1 MNKVTTILILLFS
14 ASALFSEDTISNLG
28 FKGGLNCGEHTPN
41 KTARPYQYQ
50 FGFYIGEFYRIQME
64 GKSQFQ
70 PELWFALHASKIST
84 KENAIADFDGN
95 PSPYT
100 SSFNFQHTSYEATGS
115 ISPVLKLNRLRDFFC
130 LDSGPKF
137 RLIIDR
143 TYAASQ
149 DPMHANDTSFVKEGS
164 ANFDFGACLGTGYKI
179 SKKVQLT

>member
-1 MNKVTTILILLFS
+1 MNKVTTLLILLFL
-14 ASALFSEDTISNLG
+14 ASALCSEDTISNLG

-84 KENAIADFDGN
+84 KENPITDFDGN
-95 PSPYT
+95 PSPYN
-100 SSFNFQHTSYEATGS
+100 SSFNIKYTSYETA
-115 ISPVLKLNRLRDFFC
+115 ISTPLVLKLRRTEKFYLED
-130 LDSGPKF
+130 GAQF
-137 RLIIDR
+137 RLIIGR

-149 DPMHANDTSFVKEGS
+149 DPMHANDTTFVKEGS